1 MALKLKKF
9 DDRKS
14 AESQVVD
21 FDADTK
27 IRVMPADNES
37 YQIAL
42 ARLNRQVQRND
53 ARFEEGKSGVL
64 PGEKTEYSKLCPLVA
79 EFILVGWEGVLD
91 ENDQDLP
98 YSVEAAT
105 NLLKGN
111 PDFFSFVL
119 MNAQRISLDNEA
131 EAAEIKG
138 KR

>member
-1 MALKLKKF
+1 MALKMKQI
-9 DDRKS
+9 DNRKS
-14 AESQVVD
+14 AEAQTVD
-21 FDADTK
+21 YDAETSL
-27 IRVMPADNES
+27 RVMPADNES

-91 ENDQDLP
+91 ENDNDLP
-98 YSVEAAT
+98 YSIEAAT
-105 NLLKGN
+105 KLLKGN
-111 PDFFSFVL
+111 PEFFSFVL
-119 MNAQRISLDNEA
+119 MNAQRISLENEA

>member
-1 MALKLKKF
+1 MALKMKQI
-9 DDRKS
+9 DNRKS
-14 AESQVVD
+14 TEAQTVD
-21 FDADTK
+21 YDKETSL
-27 IRVMPADNES
+27 RVMPADNEQ

-53 ARFEEGKSGVL
+53 ALFEEGKSGVL

-79 EFILVGWEGVLD
+79 EFILVGWSGVLD
-91 ENDQDLP
+91 ENDKDLP

-111 PDFFSFVL
+111 PEFFSFVL
-119 MNAQRISLDNEA
+119 MNAKRISLENEA